1 MNTIGALIGIYVA
14 FRLIKQGVQEIRK
27 LEYSCNRCGS
37 NTNDDIST
45 SDYFQYCPNCDED
58 MYKFEVRRS

>member
-37 NTNDDIST
+37 NTNDDISPDRD
-45 SDYFQYCPNCDED
+45 SLFNGW
-58 MYKFEVRRS
+58 VL